1 MRLMRLIL
9 PQLLNRARK
18 LTLRSGNLGF
28 TLVEL
33 LIVMAIIS
41 VLAAVIITSAILPA
55 QRHAR
60 DTKRKSDLEFI
71 RTGIET
77 YRADCNTYPIIT
89 GDLPATLK
97 GDDSTPS
104 CDSANVYISTMPADP
119 TPTKS
124 SYYYSSSGTTYV
136 ICTALEVP
144 PTTPGNVNGCGSCGS
159 GSVVCN
165 YRVTNP

>member
-1 MRLMRLIL
+1 M
-9 PQLLNRARK
+9 K
-18 LTLRSGNLGF
+18 LVLSNLKSNIQEIKLQKGNLGF

-33 LIVMAIIS
+33 LIVMAIIG
-41 VLAAVIITSAILPA
+41 VLAAVIVTSAILPA

-89 GDLPATLK
+89 GNLPATLK
-97 GDDSTPS
+97 GDDSSAS
-104 CDSANVYISTMPADP
+104 CDSANVYIANMPEDP
-119 TPTKS
+119 TSSKS
-124 SYYYSSSGTTYV
+124 NYYYASSGTTYV
-136 ICTALEVP
+136 ICAALEVP
-144 PTTPGNVNGCGSCGS
+144 PTTPENTNGCGTCGG
-159 GSVVCN
+159 GSVACN

>member
-1 MRLMRLIL
+1 MLK
-9 PQLLNRARK
+9 LLQ
-18 LTLRSGNLGF
+18 LRSKLYFRLHRNVLGF

-41 VLAAVIITSAILPA
+41 VLAAVIITSAVLPA

-77 YRADCNTYPIIT
+77 YRADCNSYPVIT
-89 GDLPATLK
+89 GTLPDPLIGDGSTASCLASNIYMAT
-97 GDDSTPS
+97 TPS
-104 CDSANVYISTMPADP
+104 DP

-124 SYYYSSSGTTYV
+124 NYYYSSTGTTYV
-136 ICTALEVP
+136 ICALLEVP
-144 PTTPGNVNGCGSCGS
+144 PTVPGNVNGCGTCGT
-159 GSVVCN
+159 GNQACN

>member
-1 MRLMRLIL
+1 MN
-9 PQLLNRARK
+9 LL
-18 LTLRSGNLGF
+18 LSQLRSRLQKLSLRGSNLGF

-55 QRHAR
+55 QKHAR

-77 YRADCNTYPIIT
+77 YRADCNTYPILT
-89 GDLPATLK
+89 GDLPASLK
-97 GDDSTPS
+97 GDDSTAS
-104 CDSANVYISTMPADP
+104 CVSSNVYISTTPTDP

-124 SYYYSSSGTTYV
+124 NYYYSSSGTTYV
-136 ICTALEVP
+136 ICAALEVP
-144 PTTPGNVNGCGSCGS
+144 PTTPGNTNGCGSCGP
-159 GSVVCN
+159 GNLVCN

>member
-1 MRLMRLIL
+1 MLNL
-9 PQLLNRARK
+9 PQLRNK
-18 LTLRSGNLGF
+18 LLYNLGSRGFGF

-41 VLAAVIITSAILPA
+41 VLAAVIITSAVLPA
-55 QRHAR
+55 QKHAR

-77 YRADCNTYPIIT
+77 YRADCNTYPLLTGTLPVSLT
-89 GDLPATLK
+89 GD
-97 GDDSTPS
+97 GSTPA
-104 CDSANVYISTMPADP
+104 CATTNVYINTTPSDP

-124 SYYYSSSGTTYV
+124 NYYYNSSGTTYV
-136 ICTALEVP
+136 ICTALEIP
-144 PTTPGNVNGCGSCGS
+144 PTTPGNTNGCGTCGS
-159 GSVVCN
+159 GNVACN